1 MCGFKMIKM
10 TFMLKTCEGLSVKVI
25 FFWMKFRFKRKNL
38 FNFDNG
44 IKWGYNEYNNDKEK
58 KSL

>member
-1 MCGFKMIKM
+1 
-10 TFMLKTCEGLSVKVI
+10 
-25 FFWMKFRFKRKNL
+25 MKFRFKRKNL